1 MEEVSSVRPCQF
13 RYWKELQL
21 INTRKKASILQAA
34 DVVSSS
40 LVEDPPTTFRADTDI
55 SLIKKT
61 LVCKICLFLTNS
73 EQELGCHSCSAVDTS
88 SAIQFKCFHCFEL
101 FPSSFHLR
109 THFNE
114 KHDEHVNLIVCNKWH
129 KSVNL
134 LKELNLHSKSFEE
147 CKLKCGTC
155 QRRYN
160 SNFELMRHIR
170 VHHDQSVGFACSGCT
185 KRFQSALGLVVH
197 FTIQHSDKL
206 PYKCDKCHSTFAHPY
221 SLKDHQ
227 KRAAC
232 SIIHLPWMSKDL

>member
-1 MEEVSSVRPCQF
+1 MAQKRQ
-13 RYWKELQL
+13 
-21 INTRKKASILQAA
+21 
-34 DVVSSS
+34 S
-40 LVEDPPTTFRADTDI
+40 L
-55 SLIKKT
+55 K
-61 LVCKICLFLTNS
+61 
-73 EQELGCHSCSAVDTS
+73 
-88 SAIQFKCFHCFEL
+88 
-101 FPSSFHLR
+101 HL
-109 THFNE
+109 
-114 KHDEHVNLIVCNKWH
+114 
-129 KSVNL
+129 
-134 LKELNLHSKSFEE
+134 KSFEEIE

-206 PYKCDKCHSTFAHPY
+206 SYQCDKCHSTFAHPY

-232 SIIHLPWMSKDL
+232 SGTCPGCPKIYKKGFHTCAITFQFR

>member
-1 MEEVSSVRPCQF
+1 M
-13 RYWKELQL
+13 
-21 INTRKKASILQAA
+21 
-34 DVVSSS
+34 
-40 LVEDPPTTFRADTDI
+40 
-55 SLIKKT
+55 
-61 LVCKICLFLTNS
+61 
-73 EQELGCHSCSAVDTS
+73 
-88 SAIQFKCFHCFEL
+88 
-101 FPSSFHLR
+101 R

-134 LKELNLHSKSFEE
+134 LKDLNLHLKSFEE

-197 FTIQHSDKL
+197 FTIQHSDQL
-206 PYKCDKCHSTFAHPY
+206 PYKCDKCLSTFAHH

-232 SIIHLPWMSKDL
+232 SRIPALDGQIFIRKGFTPVLLLSRSDKSIVLRVQCF